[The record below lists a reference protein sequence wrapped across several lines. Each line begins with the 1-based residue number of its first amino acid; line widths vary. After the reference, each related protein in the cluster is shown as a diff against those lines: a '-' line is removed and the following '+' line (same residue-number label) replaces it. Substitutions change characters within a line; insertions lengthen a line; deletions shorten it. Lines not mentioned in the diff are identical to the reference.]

1 MSLPDAN
8 IRSSSYFIAETQAH
22 CAQCG
27 RHARV
32 LAIALPPD
40 HEMLVDGEWEQVD
53 ASAFIFYV
61 GSLPEAVGALLF
73 ERCPEFQPTH
83 ADNPPESFWAN
94 HCPHCEAVF
103 SDDQLHCEPG
113 GFMPTSVPEAQAI
126 SLSHIQHEF
135 SALAAGY
142 ALEPQFF
149 ASMHER

>member
-22 CAQCG
+22 CAHCG
-27 RHARV
+27 RLARV

-40 HEMLVDGEWEQVD
+40 HEMLVDDEWEQVD

-61 GSLPEAVGALLF
+61 GSLPEVVSALLV
-73 ERCPEFQPTH
+73 ERSPEFRQTH
-83 ADNPPESFWAN
+83 AVNPPESFWAN

-113 GFMPTSVPEAQAI
+113 GFMPTSVSEAQAV

-142 ALEPQFF
+142 ALEPEFF
-149 ASMHER
+149 ASMLER